1 VTFGDR
7 WAKKHY
13 VPDAVSVL
21 VVLLPARSWE
31 RYAVDR

>member
-7 WAKKHY
+7 WATQHY

-21 VVLLPARSWE
+21 FVLLLARSWE
-31 RYAVDR
+31 R